1 MTDLHLIMVI
11 HLFTCIYICPYFI
24 HISRMCLP
32 LLHRVIPLCSLP
44 IQVNRARVY
53 VPGRDLVLLDSSVPI
68 QYQDNSAFKFFINF
82 FFLMSREFTIN
93 I

>member
-11 HLFTCIYICPYFI
+11 HLFIYICLNFI
-24 HISRMCLP
+24 HISPICLF
-32 LLHRVIPLCSLP
+32 LLHRVIPLCLLP
-44 IQVNRARVY
+44 TQVNRAMVY
-53 VPGRDLVLLDSSVPI
+53 VPSRNLVLLDSTVPI
-68 QYQDNSAFKFFINF
+68 QYQDVLVFFINF